1 MAEIVPLAEAVC
13 FVGIG
18 LPSRAA
24 NLTTGGGGCHVRRHR
39 PRRLEPGNDGELT
52 LTELHPGVTVDEALE
67 ATGWDLCVDREL
79 RGGDPPNAYELEA
92 LRALKPANG
101 DTVS

>member
-18 LPSRAA
+18 LPSRSA
-24 NLTTGGGGCHVRRHR
+24 NLTTGGGGVTCVVTDLGV
-39 PRRLEPGNDGELT
+39 LEPGNDGELT

>member
-24 NLTTGGGGCHVRRHR
+24 NLTTGGGVSRASSPTSACWSR
-39 PRRLEPGNDGELT
+39 
-52 LTELHPGVTVDEALE
+52 
-67 ATGWDLCVDREL
+67 AT
-79 RGGDPPNAYELEA
+79 
-92 LRALKPANG
+92 
-101 DTVS
+101 TVS